1 MYPSDVP
8 PPEYIPP
15 PQPQPQPKPQPQPPP
30 PPPPPYPQQMPTQ
43 INADVFVI
51 QSNQLRPRFGNHPV
65 NMTCPNCNNPVKYTF
80 LI

>member
-15 PQPQPQPKPQPQPPP
+15 PQPQPKPQPQ
-30 PPPPPYPQQMPTQ
+30 PPPPPYPQQMPAQ